1 MPGGAS
7 DLGGAVKG
15 AERWTMMPV
24 YRDVVCPF
32 CGCLCDD
39 LEVNVEGN
47 RVVKVRNGCAI
58 SISKFLHHHENRVE
72 RPLIEGHPVSL
83 QEAVEEAAEILRAGR
98 RVLIYGLSSTECG
111 AIAKAI
117 EMAELVGGVVDNTSS
132 VCHGPTILALQA
144 LGESKCTLGT
154 VRNRADL
161 IIYWGCNPLD
171 AHLRHLTR
179 YSAMARGL
187 YTSGGRKAR
196 FVAAVDVRE
205 TRLKRVADLF
215 LKVKPGGDYE
225 LLSALRAVVRGHS
238 LEAEEVSGV
247 SRDVVQELAG
257 RMKEA
262 RFGAIFFGLGLT
274 QSEGRHMNIEAAIG
288 LVADLNRHTKFVLI
302 PMRGHYNV
310 AGANTVTT
318 WQTGYPY
325 AVDFSRGYPRYNPGE
340 YTAVDLLAKGE
351 ADAALIVASD
361 PAAHLPY
368 KAARRLAEIPTITLD
383 PKRSMT
389 SMLSRVVIPTA
400 AAGIEAE
407 GTAYRMDGIPI
418 RLKRVLEPPEGLLP
432 DAEVLEMILE
442 EVKG

>member
-1 MPGGAS
+1 
-7 DLGGAVKG
+7 
-15 AERWTMMPV
+15 MPV
-24 YRDVVCPF
+24 YRSVVCPF

-39 LEVNVEGN
+39 LEITVEDN
-47 RVVKVRNGCAI
+47 RIVKVRNGCAI
-58 SISKFLHHHENRVE
+58 STSKFLHHHENRVE
-72 RPLIEGHPVSL
+72 NPLIDGKPVAL
-83 QEAVEEAAEILRAGR
+83 EEAVKEAAEILKSAR
-98 RVLIYGLSSTECG
+98 RPLIYGLSSTECG

-117 EMAELVGGVVDNTSS
+117 ELAELIGGVVDNTAS
-132 VCHGPTILALQA
+132 VCHGPTILALQT

-161 IIYWGCNPLD
+161 IIYWGCNPLE
-171 AHLRHLTR
+171 AHIRHLTR

-187 YTSGGRKAR
+187 YTSGGRKDR
-196 FVAAVDVRE
+196 YVVAVDVRE
-205 TRLKRVADLF
+205 TRMKRVADLF
-215 LKVKPGGDYE
+215 LKVNPGGDYE
-225 LLSALRAVVRGHS
+225 LLSALRAVVRGYG
-238 LEAEEVSGV
+238 LDVDEVSGV
-247 SRDVVQELAG
+247 PRDVILELAE
-257 RMKEA
+257 RMKKS

-288 LVADLNRHTKFVLI
+288 LVADLNHHTKFVLI

-340 YTAVDLLAKGE
+340 YTAVDLLARGE
-351 ADAALIVASD
+351 ADAALIIASD

-368 KAARRLAEIPTITLD
+368 KAARRLAEIPTIVLD

-389 SMLSRVVIPTA
+389 SMISRVVIPTA

-418 RLKRVLEPPEGLLP
+418 RLKKLMEPPEGVLP
-432 DAEVLEMILE
+432 DAEVLSLIIE
-442 EVKG
+442 EVMR

>member
-1 MPGGAS
+1 MS
-7 DLGGAVKG
+7 IH
-15 AERWTMMPV
+15 T
-24 YRDVVCPF
+24 DVVCPF

-39 LEVNVEGN
+39 LEVTVEGD

-72 RPLIEGHPVSL
+72 SPLIHGEPVDL
-83 QEAVEEAAEILRAGR
+83 EEAVDEAAKILRTSR
-98 RVLIYGLSSTECG
+98 RPLIYGLSSTECG

-117 EMAELVGGVVDNTSS
+117 ELAELVGGVVDNTSS
-132 VCHGPTILALQA
+132 VCHGPTILALQT

-161 IIYWGCNPLD
+161 IIYWGCNPLA

-187 YTSGGRKAR
+187 YTSGGRKDR
-196 FVAAVDVRE
+196 FIVAVDVRE
-205 TRLKRVADLF
+205 TRMRRVADLF
-215 LKVKPGGDYE
+215 LKVKPGCDYE
-225 LLSALRAVVRGHS
+225 LLSALRAVVRGYS
-238 LEAEEVSGV
+238 LEVNEVSGV
-247 SRDVVQELAG
+247 SRETILELAE
-257 RMKEA
+257 RMKKA
-262 RFGAIFFGLGLT
+262 RFGVIFFGLGLT
-274 QSEGRHMNIEAAIG
+274 QSEGRHRNIEAAIG
-288 LVADLNRHTKFVLI
+288 LVADLNRYTKFVLT

-340 YTAVDLLAKGE
+340 YTAVDLLARGE

-361 PAAHLPY
+361 PVAHLPY
-368 KAARRLAEIPTITLD
+368 KAARHLAKIPTIVLD
-383 PKRSMT
+383 PKRNMT
-389 SMLSRVVIPTA
+389 SMVSRVIIPTA

-418 RLKRVLEPPEGLLP
+418 RLRKILEPREGVLP
-432 DAEVLEMILE
+432 DAEVLEMIIGR
-442 EVKG
+442 VKG